1 MIFNILKANLLCWFR
16 ILFHSWSQYPH
27 LLNEISQNWPQISTK
42 EPWRDGETPDRRS
55 GDKTH
60 QEITAKSCYAFV
72 FFFLLSPTPF
82 SVTFIS
88 QGRFLIKLLCLF
100 NNTLHFA
107 LLRMEWVIQHWP
119 HQRTAS
125 FIFDNKKNIFHHNEL
140 NRKTR
145 VTASSVGGS
154 WNGRNYHVS
163 RVRFNTVFHF
173 ALLLKITV

>member
-1 MIFNILKANLLCWFR
+1 MRSHKTDLKSAQKSLGEMERLLTDVLGTKATRKW
-16 ILFHSWSQYPH
+16 
-27 LLNEISQNWPQISTK
+27 LL
-42 EPWRDGETPDRRS
+42 RVVML
-55 GDKTH
+55 
-60 QEITAKSCYAFV
+60 SCFS
-72 FFFLLSPTPF
+72 FFYSSSPTPF
-82 SVTFIS
+82 SLTFIS